1 MDKFGK
7 MFGEI
12 DCKVIIQNVN
22 YLECMGVYKRL
33 VEIKICFYWYLF
45 QINVFFFKIIILC
58 MYNVE

>member
-12 DCKVIIQNVN
+12 DCKVIIQNGN
-22 YLECMGVYKRL
+22 YMYLECMGVYKRL

-45 QINVFFFKIIILC
+45 YINVFLFLDNYFV
-58 MYNVE
+58 YV